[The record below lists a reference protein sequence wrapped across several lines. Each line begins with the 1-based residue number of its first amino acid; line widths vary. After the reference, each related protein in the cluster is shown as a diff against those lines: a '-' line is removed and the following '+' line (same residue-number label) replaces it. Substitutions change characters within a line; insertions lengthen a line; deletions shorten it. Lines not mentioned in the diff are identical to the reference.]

1 MSAGTLTGWDYC
13 KVHGCQEEGEGIEYA
28 NPRLKHLCPRCNRPR
43 ATGNVKRDLIR
54 ERFLTLEASQFVR
67 GISPA
72 ERKPVSDALST
83 YAERRAGGDAPWRD
97 FRGRDFSIEA
107 LEEIADLRM
116 YCLAEMLKW
125 DMRADAGRDD
135 EDADAELMHLRRL
148 LAATVEAFSAVSAYR
163 QVRDS

>member
-1 MSAGTLTGWDYC
+1 MGVATLQGWDYC
-13 KVHGCQEEGEGIEYA
+13 KVHGHQREGEGVEYA

-43 ATGNVKRDLIR
+43 STGDVKRDLIR

-72 ERKPVSDALST
+72 ERKPVSDALSS

-97 FRGRDFSIEA
+97 FHHREFSIEA

-116 YCLAEMLKW
+116 YVLAEMMKW
-125 DMRADAGRDD
+125 EQRADQGRDD

-148 LAATVEAFSAVSAYR
+148 LAATVEAFSAITAYR